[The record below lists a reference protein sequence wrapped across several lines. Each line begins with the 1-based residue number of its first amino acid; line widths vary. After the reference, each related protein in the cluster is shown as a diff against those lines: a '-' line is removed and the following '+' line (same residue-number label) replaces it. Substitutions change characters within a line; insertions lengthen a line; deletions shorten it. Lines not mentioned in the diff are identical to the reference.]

1 MGIYLNPTNQ
11 NFYEAVN
18 KEMSINIFV
27 YQDPDA
33 LERVPM
39 PICLLPIIQWVV
51 ILVISL
57 IH

>member
-11 NFYEAVN
+11 NFYEA
-18 KEMSINIFV
+18 ESINIFV